1 MSDKPQAHRQ
11 NFKRVSML
19 RLRLLYLYL
28 GQSSSKTPSISKMN
42 TWWQYWGAII
52 LLQEHVLNLYQFLN
66 VNKETPFIIFPF
78 KKTKNNWRLHF
89 WLLFTYYKHSL
100 LWHLLLYS
108 VYQRGAFLEAK
119 KRKNLKNNGKKLPLK
134 TCAKTLCKSQYCI
147 CTLI

>member
-19 RLRLLYLYL
+19 RLRLSYLYL
-28 GQSSSKTPSISKMN
+28 GQSSSKTPSMSKMK
-42 TWWQYWGAII
+42 TWWQYWCAII

-66 VNKETPFIIFPF
+66 VNKEIPFIIFPL
-78 KKTKNNWRLHF
+78 KKKQMTFAFL
-89 WLLFTYYKHSL
+89 TIVYYKHLL

-134 TCAKTLCKSQYCI
+134 TFAKTLCKSQYCI
-147 CTLI
+147 CTLV

>member
-52 LLQEHVLNLYQFLN
+52 LLKEHALNLYQFLN
-66 VNKETPFIIFPF
+66 VNKEIHFIIFPLK
-78 KKTKNNWRLHF
+78 KKTNDVCIFDYCLRTTSIYLTLAIVFCIPKG
-89 WLLFTYYKHSL
+89 SL
-100 LWHLLLYS
+100 S
-108 VYQRGAFLEAK
+108 RSQKE
-119 KRKNLKNNGKKLPLK
+119 KKLK
-134 TCAKTLCKSQYCI
+134 KQRKKVAS
-147 CTLI
+147 